1 MIKIYIS
8 IILYIFICKNV
19 KKPKGSEGMHPQVL
33 RNLSDVI
40 ARSLPIIFD
49 QSRQLGEVTK
59 DWRKANATPCKC
71 FPFQEGQERGPREPA
86 HTFQSHHN
94 PWEGDRM
101 AHLWKSFPK
110 KDKKIIR
117 SSHHSFTKA
126 KSYLTNLQDKLVRL
140 NN

>member
-59 DWRKANATPCKC
+59 DWRKANATPMQMLPLSRRARKRTQGTC
-71 FPFQEGQERGPREPA
+71 PYLSVSP
-86 HTFQSHHN
+86 QSL
-94 PWEGDRM
+94 GR
-101 AHLWKSFPK
+101 
-110 KDKKIIR
+110 
-117 SSHHSFTKA
+117 
-126 KSYLTNLQDKLVRL
+126 
-140 NN
+140 